1 MPINEQMATIFIPI
15 LLRSRNSM
23 VRTSRTNP
31 MVIRYLFKLPN
42 TDDNSMILMQVSM
55 LLFFRVKE

>member
-23 VRTSRTNP
+23 VRASRTNP
-31 MVIRYLFKLPN
+31 MMIRYLFKLPN

-55 LLFFRVKE
+55 

>member
-1 MPINEQMATIFIPI
+1 MPINEQMATVSIPI

-23 VRTSRTNP
+23 ARAIRTNP

-42 TDDNSMILMQVSM
+42 TDDNSKILMQVSI
-55 LLFFRVKE
+55 